1 MGEEGREW
9 AEPPGDFQLGAPS
22 CGVPAVV
29 FSLSVRFS
37 EFECACEGCFCEHD
51 RVLCIELDP
60 LSRTLVSQV
69 LFLNDQNSLSVFLRR
84 GGKFSLFQ
92 RKGEI
97 VFQKRTEGPK
107 REGISAVCPGSFVC
121 LPVPKVTHRT
131 PTRRLGGN
139 SSAVCLFASTRTH
152 AATAENV
159 AILLL
164 PTVPCCVSPSAFQTG
179 QITASRERYRTG
191 CPLGLAHEFPEP
203 AIWISAARSLCST
216 SSSIS
221 AMNRAE

>member
-1 MGEEGREW
+1 MPCPIPHGAQGRWTLARIGTEERREVGEEGREW

-97 VFQKRTEGPK
+97 VFSEKNGRAKKG
-107 REGISAVCPGSFVC
+107 RYLCG
-121 LPVPKVTHRT
+121 LPWKFCMP
-131 PTRRLGGN
+131 PSPQGDASN
-139 SSAVCLFASTRTH
+139 S
-152 AATAENV
+152 N
-159 AILLL
+159 
-164 PTVPCCVSPSAFQTG
+164 PSSG
-179 QITASRERYRTG
+179 
-191 CPLGLAHEFPEP
+191 
-203 AIWISAARSLCST
+203 W
-216 SSSIS
+216 
-221 AMNRAE
+221 